1 MPPASS
7 LLPFVVSAFARVL
20 VPGPSVLFVIS
31 RGVALGRRAALLSVL
46 GNAAGFYVH
55 VLALSVGLGRIVERS
70 ATVFTALKLVG
81 AAYLAYL
88 GVQAIRHRR
97 AMSLVLDAATTPRSD
112 RRLLREGFLVGV
124 ANPKAIL
131 FLAAV
136 LPQFVDPQ
144 AAAPAG
150 VQLWALG
157 TIFAAIAVACDSGWA
172 LLAGT
177 AREVLG
183 ASPQR
188 LERLGVA
195 GGVVMI
201 ALGARLAVSGRPS
214 AA

>member
-1 MPPASS
+1 MPSTSS
-7 LLPFVVSAFARVL
+7 LLPFVVSAIALVV

-55 VLALSVGLGRIVERS
+55 VVALAIGLGRIVERS
-70 ATVFTALKLVG
+70 AAVFTALKLAG
-81 AAYLAYL
+81 AAYLVYL

-97 AMSLVLDAATTPRSD
+97 SMSLVLDAATTPRSD
-112 RRLLREGFLVGV
+112 RRLLREGFLVGI

-136 LPQFVDPQ
+136 LPQFVDP
-144 AAAPAG
+144 AASAPAG

-157 TIFAAIAVACDSGWA
+157 TIFAVIAVAFDSGWA
-172 LLAGT
+172 MLAGT

-188 LERLGVA
+188 LERLGGA
-195 GGVVMI
+195 GGLVMI
-201 ALGARLAVSGRPS
+201 ALGARLAFTGRPS

>member
-1 MPPASS
+1 VPPASS
-7 LLPFVVSAFARVL
+7 LLPFVVSAFALVL

-55 VLALSVGLGRIVERS
+55 VIALSVGLGRLVERS
-70 ATVFTALKLVG
+70 AAVFTALKLAG
-81 AAYLAYL
+81 AAYLVYL

-97 AMSLVLDAATTPRSD
+97 SMAVVLDAATSPRSN
-112 RRLLREGFLVGV
+112 RRLLREGFFVGI

-136 LPQFVDPQ
+136 LPQFVDPD
-144 AAAPAG
+144 ASAPAG

-157 TIFAAIAVACDSGWA
+157 TIFAVIAVACDSGWA

-183 ASPQR
+183 ASPRR
-188 LERLGVA
+188 LERLGGA
-195 GGVVMI
+195 GGLVMI
-201 ALGARLAVSGRPS
+201 ALGARLAVTGRPS

>member
-1 MPPASS
+1 MPDAAS
-7 LLPFVVSAFARVL
+7 LVPFVVASLALVL

-31 RGVALGRRAALLSVL
+31 RGVALGRRAALLTVL

-55 VLALSVGLGRIVERS
+55 VLALAVGLGRLMERS
-70 ATVFTALKLVG
+70 AALFTALKLAG
-81 AAYLAYL
+81 AAYLVYL

-97 AMSLVLDAATTPRSD
+97 SMATVLDAATAPRSN
-112 RRLLREGFLVGV
+112 RRLLREGFLVGI

-136 LPQFVDPQ
+136 LPQFVDPD
-144 AAAPAG
+144 ASAPAG

-157 TIFAAIAVACDSGWA
+157 TVFAIIAVVCDSGWA

-177 AREVLG
+177 ARAVLG

-188 LERLGVA
+188 LERLGGA
-195 GGVVMI
+195 GGLVMI
-201 ALGARLAVSGRPS
+201 ALGAHLAVSGRPS
-214 AA
+214 TS

>member
-1 MPPASS
+1 VPPASS
-7 LLPFVVSAFARVL
+7 LLPFVVSALALVL

-55 VLALSVGLGRIVERS
+55 VVALSVGLGRIVERS

-81 AAYLAYL
+81 AAYLTYL

-136 LPQFVDPQ
+136 LPQFVDPH

-157 TIFAAIAVACDSGWA
+157 TVFAVIAVACDSGWA

-177 AREVLG
+177 ARQVLG

-201 ALGARLAVSGRPS
+201 ALGARLAVTGRPS
-214 AA
+214 PA